1 MQIYPLLHTLILVY
15 LTINVCTFV
24 YYSVTLLIENIN
36 V

>member
-1 MQIYPLLHTLILVY
+1 MQIYPLLHVLVLVY

-24 YYSVTLLIENIN
+24 YYSVTLLIENMN